1 MNTSVDAYFV
11 EGCGRCKLGG
21 TPQCKVNRWAAELQ
35 LLRQLLLASG
45 LNEECKW
52 GMPCYT
58 LNGQN
63 VALLAAFKEYCS
75 INFFK
80 GALLSNEW
88 GLLSSAGENSQAGRL
103 IKITSIEQ
111 VNVHAEHILNTLLQA
126 VNIEKSGQK
135 VPQRSIDDE
144 EVPLELLTEFAAD
157 PELERAFRALTP
169 GRQRGYLLFFR
180 GAKQSATRTSRI
192 LKNKDRILKGKGL
205 QDP

>member
-1 MNTSVDAYFV
+1 VNTSVDAYFV
-11 EGCGRCKLGG
+11 QGCGRCKLGG

-88 GLLSSAGENSQAGRL
+88 GMLSSAGENSQAGRL

>member
-1 MNTSVDAYFV
+1 
-11 EGCGRCKLGG
+11 
-21 TPQCKVNRWAAELQ
+21 
-35 LLRQLLLASG
+35 
-45 LNEECKW
+45 
-52 GMPCYT
+52 MPCYT

>member
-1 MNTSVDAYFV
+1 VNTSVDAYFV
-11 EGCGRCKLGG
+11 QGCGRCKLGG

-111 VNVHAEHILNTLLQA
+111 VNIHAEHILNTLLEA
-126 VNIEKSGQK
+126 LNIEKSGQK

-192 LKNKDRILKGKGL
+192 LKNKDRILKEKGL

>member
-1 MNTSVDAYFV
+1 VNTSVDAYFV
-11 EGCGRCKLGG
+11 QGCGRCKLGG

-111 VNVHAEHILNTLLQA
+111 VNIHAEHILNTLLQA

>member
-144 EVPLELLTEFAAD
+144 EVPQELLTEFAAD

>member
-1 MNTSVDAYFV
+1 VNTSVDAYFV
-11 EGCGRCKLGG
+11 QGCGRCKLGG

-88 GLLSSAGENSQAGRL
+88 GMLSSAGENSQAGRL

-192 LKNKDRILKGKGL
+192 LKNKDRILKEKGL

>member
-11 EGCGRCKLGG
+11 QGCGRCKLGG

-88 GLLSSAGENSQAGRL
+88 GMLSSAGENSQAGRL

-192 LKNKDRILKGKGL
+192 LKNKDRILKEKGL

>member
-11 EGCGRCKLGG
+11 QGCGRCKLGG

-35 LLRQLLLASG
+35 ALRQLLLASG

-103 IKITSIEQ
+103 IKITSIKQ
-111 VNVHAEHILNTLLQA
+111 VNVHAEHILNTLLEA

-157 PELERAFRALTP
+157 TELERAFRALTP

>member
-11 EGCGRCKLGG
+11 QGCGRCKLGG

>member
-11 EGCGRCKLGG
+11 QGCGRCKLGG

-35 LLRQLLLASG
+35 ALRQLLLASG

-103 IKITSIEQ
+103 IKITSIKQ
-111 VNVHAEHILNTLLQA
+111 VNVHAEHILNTLLEA

-135 VPQRSIDDE
+135 VPQRSIDHE

-157 PELERAFRALTP
+157 TELERAFRALTP

>member
-1 MNTSVDAYFV
+1 VNTSVDAYFV
-11 EGCGRCKLGG
+11 QGCGRCKLGG